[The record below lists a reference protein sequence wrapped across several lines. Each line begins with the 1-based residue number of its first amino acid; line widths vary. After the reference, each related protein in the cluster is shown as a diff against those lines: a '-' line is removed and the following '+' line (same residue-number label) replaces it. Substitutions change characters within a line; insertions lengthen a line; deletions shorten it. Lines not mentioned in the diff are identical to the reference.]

1 MFFSK
6 KLNPQSSGTQKKI
19 CSKNS
24 VKSRFFRASIRN
36 FMVFDSWCKINPS
49 SDHDYE
55 ASSPSLALIG
65 LNQLDLPI
73 DGAATA
79 TAAAKAVAMA
89 AAVSVD
95 HNPDLDEG
103 PEGVIYMNDART
115 KAASYDCSK
124 GQQDL
129 T

>member
-1 MFFSK
+1 MDFFDPPPPLWTIL
-6 KLNPQSSGTQKKI
+6 LN
-19 CSKNS
+19 
-24 VKSRFFRASIRN
+24 RAYVVIWTFGKPPSPYHVH
-36 FMVFDSWCKINPS
+36 MV
-49 SDHDYE
+49 YE
-55 ASSPSLALIG
+55 CPL
-65 LNQLDLPI
+65 
-73 DGAATA
+73 
-79 TAAAKAVAMA
+79 
-89 AAVSVD
+89 D